1 MENFP
6 WMISWI
12 CSSLPNGVTKT
23 DVYIGELL
31 LGHKSVREVVA
42 NSLISSG
49 IVPLVPIFQSAR
61 NRQEQRPYT
70 KPSDEII
77 ILTSSCFFP
86 RIFLLKQGVM
96 LMAQ

>member
-12 CSSLPNGVTKT
+12 CSTLPNAVTKT

-42 NSLISSG
+42 NSRISSG
-49 IVPLVPIFQSAR
+49 IAPLVPNFQIAR

-70 KPSDEII
+70 KPSDERI
-77 ILTSSCFFP
+77 ILTTGTWFP
-86 RIFLLKQGVM
+86 W
-96 LMAQ
+96 